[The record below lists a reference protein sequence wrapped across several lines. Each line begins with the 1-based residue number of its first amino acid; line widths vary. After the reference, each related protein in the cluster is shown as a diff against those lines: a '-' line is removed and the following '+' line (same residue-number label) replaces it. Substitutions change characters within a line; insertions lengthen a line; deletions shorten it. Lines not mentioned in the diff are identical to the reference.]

1 MRVYD
6 KGMHAL
12 LSGLFL
18 SSQDFELNNLMNTY
32 PERRNWNG
40 LAARSSCG
48 KAKEVKGE
56 KLCSIQARFQA
67 APPLL
72 VTLSC

>member
-1 MRVYD
+1 
-6 KGMHAL
+6 
-12 LSGLFL
+12 
-18 SSQDFELNNLMNTY
+18 MNTY